1 VFAVSFAT
9 EDHAMAV
16 SGLATAAN
24 IQSASQQLSP
34 TSNHHRHHG
43 GVQAPSIS
51 DVDAQ
56 SSSVAP
62 TSGRPGSKVDF
73 TV

>member
-1 VFAVSFAT
+1 
-9 EDHAMAV
+9 MAV
-16 SGLATAAN
+16 SGLAAAAN
-24 IQSASQQLSP
+24 FQPPIQQLSP
-34 TSNHHRHHG
+34 SSNHHRHNGGIHG
-43 GVQAPSIS
+43 PSIS

-62 TSGRPGSKVDF
+62 SGGLPGNAGSKVDF